1 MNKSMAVFA
10 VIEGIP
16 KHKEEILMIQ
26 DRKKP
31 LPRMWKLIGGTT
43 EDEESASWTILRE
56 VNEEIGI
63 NIIPPTEKDIVLKK
77 ELQKYT
83 FVAFRARYYNG
94 SIRRGGEIS
103 KLDFFTR
110 EEIIQM
116 MQNGEIVSNHA
127 EALKKYL
134 ELAGQ

>member
-1 MNKSMAVFA
+1 MNKGMAVFA

-16 KHKEEILMIQ
+16 KHEAEIPMIQ
-26 DRKKP
+26 DKNKP

-43 EDEESASWTILRE
+43 EDGESASWTILRE

-77 ELQKYT
+77 ELQKYI
-83 FVAFRARYYNG
+83 FMAFKAKYYNG
-94 SIRRGGEIS
+94 SIRQGSEIS
-103 KLDFFTR
+103 KLYFFTR
-110 EEIIQM
+110 EEIVQM

-134 ELAGQ
+134 GLTGQ